1 METEM
6 SSAWHHKAT
15 VRRSREL
22 SLSLTL
28 TLTLRCMCTVPSQT
42 NCTAGCSVSDFS
54 LSNQVPLLYH
64 CSTYV
69 QCVVVSSPHRS
80 SSHVH
85 CRLSPADRPVV
96 AIARAI
102 TITSVIGWIHPSIQH
117 DTVSFCCRYF
127 NQLKYKT
134 FYGRPYLHYGRM
146 CEQTVQ
152 LRVSFAMCAQYI
164 YIYHFIVGVRTQMSL
179 DR

>member
-1 METEM
+1 MAPQGHC
-6 SSAWHHKAT
+6 SPQPRALSHSH
-15 VRRSREL
+15 
-22 SLSLTL
+22 SLSLW
-28 TLTLRCMCTVPSQT
+28 MHVHCTVTT
-42 NCTAGCSVSDFS
+42 NGTAGCSVSDFS

-134 FYGRPYLHYGRM
+134 FYGRHYLHYGRM

-152 LRVSFAMCAQYI
+152 
-164 YIYHFIVGVRTQMSL
+164 
-179 DR
+179 